1 MRCLENYEAVV
12 SDGLCTGTERGYME
26 SGIPQ
31 GYVTNEDI
39 EKEIQRAFVRYCRGK
54 LDIDTAKLNYQTAR
68 GRLKEILEIGAANAT
83 TPYIQKEAL
92 KRYLEY
98 RGVVTR
104 DL

>member
-1 MRCLENYEAVV
+1 MPE
-12 SDGLCTGTERGYME
+12 GYNK
-26 SGIPQ
+26 
-31 GYVTNEDI
+31 NEDI
-39 EKEIQRAFVRYCRGK
+39 EREIQRAFVRYCRGK
-54 LDIDTAKLNYQTAR
+54 LEIETAKLNYQTVR
-68 GRLKEILEIGAANAT
+68 GRLKEILEKGAANAV